1 LGGEVDAVETRYVRS
16 DTGWIAYQVVGS
28 GPVDVVVVRPALF
41 PIATKVDGED
51 GAAALVSA
59 VESVV

>member
-1 LGGEVDAVETRYVRS
+1 VDAVETRYVRS
-16 DTGWIAYQVVGS
+16 DTGWIAYQVLGS
-28 GPVDVVVVRPALF
+28 GPVVRPVLF